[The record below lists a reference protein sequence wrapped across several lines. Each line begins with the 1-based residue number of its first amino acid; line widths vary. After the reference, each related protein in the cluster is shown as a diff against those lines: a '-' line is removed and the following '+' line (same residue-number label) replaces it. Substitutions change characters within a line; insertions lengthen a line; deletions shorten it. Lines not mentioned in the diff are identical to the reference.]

1 VTTLVVLTVLIEFVE
16 VWRLI
21 SAYERP
27 PMAPDAGVFQHIGW
41 YLTNGGR
48 LYVDVWEPK
57 LPLPFETTAFLALI
71 AGDDMYLYH
80 YLNVGLMVLAVVGI
94 VLLVGALTHR
104 LTDDAL
110 ASTVAGL
117 SLFLLPGFAV
127 RPAYGFKAKYLL
139 LLTGLLAVY
148 LILNDHPVASGVM
161 AAASVGYWQLGVIFP
176 LIVVGLAFHRSDLR
190 TAGVVVLSGSVF
202 AVVMLVPVVVLW
214 QSTSEMVAQV
224 VVIPML
230 ADDSASLFERIV
242 AGVVHFKWASPF
254 VLLGVY
260 GLVRGAREQLEREDW
275 WLLAGAGWFGFVILF
290 VDFDV
295 GGYTD
300 LIPGLAFVA
309 IGIGLLSARLTA
321 ERLRDALTA
330 ALVGVV
336 VLNVVAYGAVGLAF
350 PAVDTPAPAP
360 MDDLRTNER
369 ARDLSVVPD
378 DTHDVRYYYW
388 NREVPET
395 CHYRLSL
402 MEVNWLQSVGTDDL
416 SGCSDLQEVQ
426 AA

>member
-1 VTTLVVLTVLIEFVE
+1 MTALVEFVE
-16 VWRLI
+16 VWRLT

-41 YLTNGGR
+41 HLTNGGR

-57 LPLPFETTAFLALI
+57 LPLPFETTAILSLI
-71 AGDDMYLYH
+71 AGDDMYLYQ
-80 YLNVGLMVLAVVGI
+80 YLNVGLMVLAVIGI
-94 VLLVGALTHR
+94 VLLVGTLTHQ
-104 LTDDAL
+104 LTDDPF
-110 ASTVAGL
+110 ASTVAGFSML
-117 SLFLLPGFAV
+117 LLPGFAI

-139 LLTGLLAVY
+139 LFTGLLAIY
-148 LILNDHPVASGVM
+148 LLLNDYPFASGVA
-161 AAASVGYWQLGVIFP
+161 AAASVGYWQLGAIFP
-176 LIVVGLAFHRSDLR
+176 LLVVGLALHRSDWR
-190 TAGVVVLSGSVF
+190 TVVAVVLGGGVF
-202 AVVMLVPVVVLW
+202 TVVMLAPTVVLW

-224 VVIPML
+224 VLIPML
-230 ADDSASLFERIV
+230 ADDSARFFERLV

-260 GLVRGAREQLEREDW
+260 GLLRGVRDQLSREDW
-275 WLLAGAGWFGFVILF
+275 WLLVGAGWFGFVILF

-309 IGIGLLSARLTA
+309 IGIGLLSTKLTT
-321 ERLRDALTA
+321 ERLRYALTA
-330 ALVGVV
+330 ALVSVV
-336 VLNVVAYGAVGLAF
+336 VLNVVAFGSVGLVF
-350 PAVDTPAPAP
+350 PATDTPAPVA

-369 ARDLSVVPD
+369 ALELSAVPD

-402 MEVNWLQSVGTDDL
+402 MEVHWLQSVGSGDL
-416 SGCSDLQEVQ
+416 SGCSDLQEVRAVQ
-426 AA
+426 RGGG